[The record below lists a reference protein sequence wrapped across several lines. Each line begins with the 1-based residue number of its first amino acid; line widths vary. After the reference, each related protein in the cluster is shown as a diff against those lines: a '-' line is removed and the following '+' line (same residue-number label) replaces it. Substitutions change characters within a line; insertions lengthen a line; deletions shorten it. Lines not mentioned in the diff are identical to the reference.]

1 MSFRC
6 RACLALVLPLL
17 SLPFPSIAEDD
28 SRPACNSHN
37 QGSMWPEAANHDRSL
52 ISRLVRCGEL
62 LICVRGNWRYH
73 WEAASVRLDQLDRRT
88 KTKVSKPSF
97 CEVSPGT
104 GEISQGE
111 ITQQDRSGSGEKIE

>member
-1 MSFRC
+1 MV
-6 RACLALVLPLL
+6 LVLPLL
-17 SLPFPSIAEDD
+17 SLPIPSMAEDE

-52 ISRLVRCGEL
+52 IARLVRCGEL

-97 CEVSPGT
+97 CEVQPSASRIT
-104 GEISQGE
+104 ESE
-111 ITQQDRSGSGEKIE
+111 ITQQDTSGSGDKVE